1 MLQSRVTFDQADINR
16 AIKVLRETD
25 SNLVRELR
33 SGLKRS
39 IEPVTAKIASS
50 IPRDSKLRG
59 MNHRGRTRWRGVNKP
74 VVNFT
79 PGRSRKS
86 GTRLVSISVTGGARG
101 LGFDYGELAGLR
113 RNTPK
118 PRSKE
123 YQRRGDKV
131 MRTHRIA
138 GQGDG
143 MIEGL
148 EKYYPIRGR
157 AGRFAFDA
165 FLDSR
170 PYVQGIAMV
179 AVNKL
184 AAETNQKLRAM

>member
-1 MLQSRVTFDQADINR
+1 MYQTEVTFDQADLNR
-16 AIKVLRETD
+16 AIKVIRETD

-39 IEPVTAKIASS
+39 IEPVTAKIAAS
-50 IPRDSKLRG
+50 ISRDTKLRG
-59 MNHRGRTRWRGVNKP
+59 MRHRGRTRWRGVNKP

-79 PGRSRKS
+79 PGRSRRS

-101 LGFDYGELAGLR
+101 LGFDYAELAGLR
-113 RNTPK
+113 RNTPR
-118 PRSKE
+118 PYSKE
-123 YQRRGDKV
+123 YQRRGD
-131 MRTHRIA
+131 RAPRQHRVA

-143 MIEGL
+143 LIEGL
-148 EKYYPIRGR
+148 EKYYPIRGK
-157 AGRFAFDA
+157 AGYFAFDA

-170 PYVQGIAMV
+170 PYVQGVALA

>member
-1 MLQSRVTFDQADINR
+1 MFKSSVTFDQADLNR
-16 AIKVLRETD
+16 AIKVIRETD

-33 SGLKRS
+33 SELKQK
-39 IEPVTAKIASS
+39 IAPVTAKIASS
-50 IPRDSKLRG
+50 ISRDTKLRG
-59 MNHRGRTRWRGVNKP
+59 MRHRGRTRWRGVNKP

-79 PGRSRKS
+79 PGRSRKG
-86 GTRLVSISVTGGARG
+86 GTRLVSITVTGGARG
-101 LGFDYGELAGLR
+101 LGFDYAELAGLR
-113 RNTPK
+113 RNTPR
-118 PRSKE
+118 PVSKE

-131 MRTHRIA
+131 TRTHKVA

-143 MIEGL
+143 LIEGL

-157 AGRFAFDA
+157 AGYFAYDA
-165 FLDSR
+165 FIDSR
-170 PYVQGIAMV
+170 PYVQSVALA